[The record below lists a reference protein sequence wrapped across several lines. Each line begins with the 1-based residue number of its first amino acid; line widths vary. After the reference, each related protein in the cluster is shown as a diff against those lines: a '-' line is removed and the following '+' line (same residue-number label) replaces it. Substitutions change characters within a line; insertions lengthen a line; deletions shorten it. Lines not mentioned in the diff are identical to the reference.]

1 VRIFVTGAT
10 GYVGSHLLL
19 VDVVPR
25 LVAAALRIGLDMLID
40 LIPKGCP
47 A

>member
-1 VRIFVTGAT
+1 VRILVTGAT
-10 GYVGSHLLL
+10 GHVGSRLIL

-40 LIPKGCP
+40 LTPKGCP